1 MITSKAQIWVTFQR
15 KGIHFYPQA
24 ATDPALADVSYLGH
38 EHRHLFAFKVWIEIF
53 HEDREL
59 EFHQFLN
66 WVESL
71 YDSGVLALNHKSC
84 EMISNDLAEHIHAK
98 FPGRNFA
105 IDVSEDKE
113 CGSFIQYT
121 VQGV

>member
-38 EHRHLFAFKVWIEIF
+38 KHRHLFKTKVWIDV
-53 HEDREL
+53 HHDDREL

-66 WVESL
+66 WLESL
-71 YDSGVLALNHKSC
+71 YDNNVLSFDHKSC

-105 IDVSEDKE
+105 IDISEDGE
-113 CGSFIQYT
+113 VGSYTQYN
-121 VQGV
+121 VQE